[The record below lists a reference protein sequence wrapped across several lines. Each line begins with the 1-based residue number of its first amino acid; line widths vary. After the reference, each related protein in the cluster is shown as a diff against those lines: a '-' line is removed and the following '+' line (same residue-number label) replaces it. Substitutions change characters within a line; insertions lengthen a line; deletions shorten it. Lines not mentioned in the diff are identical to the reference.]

1 MDSVDCTI
9 SEKDGGL
16 LFATADVPARLD
28 RELSIDDSFSFMS
41 SKHLSIFSRF
51 SDRQLKHV
59 QVIPSFVLDDMNLPD
74 FNVRSV
80 HLRHMFFWH
89 TLHFVKNELVVGMT
103 VVSQR
108 LHKLSMI
115 G

>member
-1 MDSVDCTI
+1 MDSEDCTF

-41 SKHLSIFSRF
+41 SKRLSIFSRF

-59 QVIPSFVLDDMNLPD
+59 QVILSVVLDNRNLPD
-74 FNVRSV
+74 FNERAV
-80 HLRHMFFWH
+80 HLRHMFF
-89 TLHFVKNELVVGMT
+89 
-103 VVSQR
+103 
-108 LHKLSMI
+108 
-115 G
+115 